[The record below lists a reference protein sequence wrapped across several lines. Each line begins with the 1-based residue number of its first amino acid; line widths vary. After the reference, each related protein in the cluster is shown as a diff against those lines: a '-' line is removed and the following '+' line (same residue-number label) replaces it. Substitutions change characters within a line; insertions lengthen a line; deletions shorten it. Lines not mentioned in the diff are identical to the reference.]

1 MRFSVAVT
9 LLIFE
14 CAPVTPAGVSTPVN
28 IADPHRYN
36 ELTPGVSTTGDSI
49 RTLGD
54 PNSYAAMPQG
64 QTLLQWMQFRGAHGI
79 HLAILFSADGR
90 MIRVQQVTVL

>member
-1 MRFSVAVT
+1 M
-9 LLIFE
+9 
-14 CAPVTPAGVSTPVN
+14 N

-36 ELTPGVSTTGDSI
+36 ELAPGVSTTADAI

-64 QTLLQWMQFRGAHGI
+64 QTLLQWIDFHGAHGI
-79 HLAILFSADGR
+79 HLAILFGADGR
-90 MIRVQQVTVL
+90 MTRVQHITIL